1 MVLEQIL
8 AALAVLLIV
17 SVLASKASGRLGV
30 PVLIIFLGLGMLAGS
45 EGIGG
50 IYFDDAGLAQR
61 LGIIALAFILFAGGL
76 ETDWNFV
83 RTGVRRASIL
93 ATAGVLITSLVVG
106 VAAHM
111 LTSLTL
117 LEGMLLGAIVSSTD
131 AAAVFSIL
139 RSRGVRLRRDL
150 AAVLELESGS
160 NDPMA
165 VFLTTAV
172 LQLMAQPTAPLWR
185 TVLDF
190 VQQMTFG
197 AVAGIVIGWLV
208 VEMINRLHLEYQG
221 LYPVLTIAVVLFTY
235 GATSMIGGNG
245 FLAVYLLGITM
256 ARQNFVQRRTLLR
269 FHDGVAWLM
278 QIAMFITLGLLVFPS
293 QLPPVAVA
301 SLLIAAALMFVARPL
316 AVFLCLAF
324 SRVPWREKTL
334 ISWVGLRGA
343 VPIILATFPLV
354 AGVPAAGAIFNIV
367 FFIVLLSVL
376 LQGTTI
382 APAARLL
389 GLDDGKVVDHSPA
402 DAHLAGRG
410 ESAVITAEVNDGSFA
425 AGKRVVELDWPRE
438 ALILVIY
445 RGLEFFVPNGATE
458 LHAGDRLIVL
468 TPKTSVEAVE
478 RSLAGASG

>member
-1 MVLEQIL
+1 MTLEEIL
-8 AALAVLLIV
+8 AILGIMLLV
-17 SVLASKASGRLGV
+17 SVVASKASGRLGV

-50 IYFDDAGLAQR
+50 IYFDDAMLSQR
-61 LGIIALAFILFAGGL
+61 LGVIALVFILFAGGL
-76 ETDWNFV
+76 ETDWNYV
-83 RTGVRRASIL
+83 RLGAKRASIL
-93 ATAGVLITSLVVG
+93 ATLGVLVTSLIVG
-106 VAAHM
+106 WAAHL
-111 LTSLTL
+111 LTDLSL

-172 LQLMAQPTAPLWR
+172 LQLMAQPSAPVWK
-185 TVLDF
+185 TVVDF
-190 VQQMTFG
+190 VQQMAFG
-197 AVAGIVIGWLV
+197 ALAGIVIGWLAV
-208 VEMINRLHLEYQG
+208 KIINRLHLEYQG
-221 LYPVLTIAVVLFTY
+221 LYPVLTVAIVLFTY
-235 GATSMIGGNG
+235 GATSEIGGNG
-245 FLAVYLLGITM
+245 FLAVYLLGISL

-278 QIAMFITLGLLVFPS
+278 QIAMFTTLGLLVFPS
-293 QLPPVAVA
+293 QLLPVAGA
-301 SLLIAAALMFVARPL
+301 SLLVVAVLMFVARPV
-316 AVFLCLAF
+316 AVFISLAF
-324 SRVPWREKTL
+324 SKVPFKEKVL

-354 AGVPAAGAIFNIV
+354 AGIPAAGPIFNIV
-367 FFIVLLSVL
+367 FFIVFASVL

-382 APAARLL
+382 ALAARVL
-389 GLDDGKVVDHSPA
+389 GLDAAQVTEFSPA
-402 DAHLAGRG
+402 EAHLAGRG
-410 ESAVITAEVNDGSFA
+410 ESAVITAEIAQGAFA

-445 RGLEFFVPNGATE
+445 RGVEFFVPNGATE

-478 RSLAGASG
+478 KSLG

>member
-1 MVLEQIL
+1 MTLEEIL
-8 AALAVLLIV
+8 AILGIMLLV

-50 IYFDDAGLAQR
+50 IYFDDAMLSQR
-61 LGIIALAFILFAGGL
+61 LGVIALVFILFAGGL
-76 ETDWNFV
+76 ETDWNYV
-83 RTGVRRASIL
+83 RLGAKRASIL
-93 ATAGVLITSLVVG
+93 ATLGVL
-106 VAAHM
+106 
-111 LTSLTL
+111 LTSLIVGWAAHLLTDLSL

-172 LQLMAQPTAPLWR
+172 LQLMAQPSAPVWK
-185 TVLDF
+185 TVVDF
-190 VQQMTFG
+190 VQQMAFG
-197 AVAGIVIGWLV
+197 ALAGIVIGWLAV
-208 VEMINRLHLEYQG
+208 KIINRLHLEYQG
-221 LYPVLTIAVVLFTY
+221 LYPVLTVAIVLFTY
-235 GATSMIGGNG
+235 GATSEIGGNG
-245 FLAVYLLGITM
+245 FLAVYLLGISL

-278 QIAMFITLGLLVFPS
+278 QIAMFTTLGLLVFPS
-293 QLPPVAVA
+293 QLLPVAGA
-301 SLLIAAALMFVARPL
+301 SLLVVAVLMFVARPV
-316 AVFLCLAF
+316 AVFISLAF
-324 SRVPWREKTL
+324 SKVPFKEKVL

-354 AGVPAAGAIFNIV
+354 AGIPAAGPIFNIV
-367 FFIVLLSVL
+367 FFIVFASVL

-382 APAARLL
+382 ALAARVL
-389 GLDDGKVVDHSPA
+389 GLDAAQVTEFSPA
-402 DAHLAGRG
+402 EAHLAGRG
-410 ESAVITAEVNDGSFA
+410 ESAVITAEIAQGAFA

-445 RGLEFFVPNGATE
+445 RGVEFFVPNGATE

-478 RSLAGASG
+478 KSLG